1 MLAIGKEETS
11 PHQVTTE
18 WSNSKKPKIL
28 LTEDHIILV
37 SYYAGSAG
45 SVAAGNNPTDLQMN
59 STVVNGAGESNVSLP
74 GVMSECHDQ
83 KVCFL
88 HYSGILFVT
97 SFWLVLNC

>member
-1 MLAIGKEETS
+1 MDILLL
-11 PHQVTTE
+11 
-18 WSNSKKPKIL
+18 L

-37 SYYAGSAG
+37 FYYAGSAG
-45 SVAAGNNPTDLQMN
+45 SVAGNNPTNLQMN

-74 GVMSECHDQ
+74 GDMSECHDQ